1 MNVAL
6 SPHEGLLLLDSLVAL
21 FTQSIPSALFRA
33 LIRMAMGW
41 SLAVLLVGGNV
52 FAQQIA
58 APETLRVNL
67 GEAILEA
74 INRSPEIDIAASTAD
89 FAEARYRFARAN
101 RFLTEFRATTAHA
114 PAPGL
119 KNPNDTPTDRL
130 YLDPDV
136 RNEWGALRPFN
147 QIELEAVQ
155 PIYTWGE
162 LGGSIKA
169 ARYGVEVEEAAVRQ
183 KMLEVAL
190 RTGELYYGVL
200 LADALSRL
208 TLQAGQI
215 VDQAKAEIRRL
226 LDEGA
231 PDVDDADEA
240 QLLITEQEYFRRV
253 AEVTQRRLTA
263 YAGLTRQLFL
273 PQGTVAAPRADVL
286 QPIEFT
292 PDSLE
297 TYFEL
302 ALANRP
308 ELEQAA
314 AGIQARDA
322 LVRVARS
329 DYYPKLFLAGSARLA
344 GTPGRYR
351 QPNPYISDPLRGRG
365 LQAGIGFRQ
374 NLNFVQTQARVEQA
388 EAELN
393 QVRYQ
398 LDAAQQLILFEVED
412 AYRNMLIARAALDA
426 QNQALQLSKEWLR
439 VETINFDLDLGDTEN
454 LVRAVQSNLELEINY
469 LVAVRDYNVAVLR
482 LLNAT
487 GTLVSR
493 AESGTLVD

>member
-1 MNVAL
+1 
-6 SPHEGLLLLDSLVAL
+6 
-21 FTQSIPSALFRA
+21 
-33 LIRMAMGW
+33 MGW

-263 YAGLTRQLFL
+263 YAGLTR
-273 PQGTVAAPRADVL
+273 
-286 QPIEFT
+286 
-292 PDSLE
+292 
-297 TYFEL
+297 
-302 ALANRP
+302 
-308 ELEQAA
+308 
-314 AGIQARDA
+314 
-322 LVRVARS
+322 
-329 DYYPKLFLAGSARLA
+329 
-344 GTPGRYR
+344 
-351 QPNPYISDPLRGRG
+351 
-365 LQAGIGFRQ
+365 
-374 NLNFVQTQARVEQA
+374 
-388 EAELN
+388 
-393 QVRYQ
+393 
-398 LDAAQQLILFEVED
+398 
-412 AYRNMLIARAALDA
+412 
-426 QNQALQLSKEWLR
+426 
-439 VETINFDLDLGDTEN
+439 
-454 LVRAVQSNLELEINY
+454 
-469 LVAVRDYNVAVLR
+469 
-482 LLNAT
+482 
-487 GTLVSR
+487 
-493 AESGTLVD
+493 